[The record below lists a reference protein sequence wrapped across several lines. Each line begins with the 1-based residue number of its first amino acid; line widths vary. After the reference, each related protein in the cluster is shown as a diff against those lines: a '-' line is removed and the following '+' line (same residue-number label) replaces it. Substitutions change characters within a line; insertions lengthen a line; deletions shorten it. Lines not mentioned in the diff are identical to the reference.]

1 MYKKI
6 NYDKMTKEKEEGKLN
21 TIQDKYNWKLTDLFQ
36 NKEQFYNAVKKLQ
49 NDLKQIETY
58 KGILC
63 DTSDNLYQCYALYEK
78 SLISFDKIY
87 SYGMFSY
94 HLNMADQEGI
104 KLFKEVENL
113 SSEFST
119 ATSFMTPEITFT
131 KEELINKYLSED
143 ERLKPYERDI
153 RDILEDKRHILSKEE
168 ENLLAKYSE
177 VFSGPENI
185 YDILTNAEFK
195 FGTLIDEQ
203 GNEVELTDATYTK
216 YLKSNN
222 MEVRKQAFQLMY
234 KKYSE
239 YINTITEMYL
249 ANVKQTVITAKLRNY
264 NSSLEKAT
272 NQDDSTIKVYEAL
285 MKGVNEGLEI
295 NHEFIS
301 LKKKLLNL
309 KELHMYDLYV
319 NPYQEN
325 KDKISFEEAKQEVKT
340 ALAILGEEYG
350 NLLDEAFEHNWID
363 VYEKPNKRGGAYSSG
378 VYGVHPF
385 VLMSFTE
392 DKRDVSTIAHELGH
406 SMHSYYSN
414 KNQNIINSGYTIMVA
429 EVASTVNEILLSE
442 YQIQNEKDKKKKAE
456 YIYEFLEMIRATFYR
471 QSMFAEFEK
480 EVHEK
485 IENGGMLSAEDLNKI
500 YYELNQKYFGKDI
513 IIDKEIQY
521 EWSRIPHFYTDFY
534 VYKYATGISA
544 AICIATKILNKE
556 EGFVEKYINML
567 SQGCMKKSVE
577 LLKMVDVD
585 LEDSNTYKIITQFY
599 KDKISELK
607 DLI

>member
-1 MYKKI
+1 M
-6 NYDKMTKEKEEGKLN
+6 NQ
-21 TIQDKYNWKLTDLFQ
+21 IQEKYNWNLTDLFE
-36 NKEQFYNAVKKLQ
+36 NKEDFYKAKEKMQ
-49 NDLKQIETY
+49 KDLKEIEKY

-63 DTSDNLYQCYALYEK
+63 DSAENLYQCYNLYEK
-78 SLISFDKIY
+78 ILIDFDKIY

-119 ATSFMTPEITFT
+119 ATSYITPEITFT
-131 KEELINKYLSED
+131 DEAIINKYLEED
-143 ERLKPYERDI
+143 KRLKRYERDI
-153 RDILEDKRHILSKEE
+153 KDTLEKKKHILSKEE
-168 ENLLAKYSE
+168 ENLLANYSE

-195 FGTLIDEQ
+195 FGTLINEN
-203 GNEVELTDATYTK
+203 GEEVELTDATYTK

-222 MEVRKQAFQLMY
+222 IKVRKQAFNLMY

-249 ANVKQTVITAKLRNY
+249 ANVKQTVITAKLRKY
-264 NSSLEKAT
+264 KSSLEKAT
-272 NQDDSTIKVYEAL
+272 INDDATIKVYEAL
-285 MKGVNEGLEI
+285 MKGVEKGLDT
-295 NHEFIS
+295 NHQFIS
-301 LKKKLLNL
+301 SKRKLLNMD
-309 KELHMYDLYV
+309 KIHMYDLYV
-319 NPYQEN
+319 NPFEQKE
-325 KDKISFEEAKQEVKT
+325 DKISFEEAKKEVKD
-340 ALAILGEEYG
+340 ALAILGKEYG
-350 NLLDEAFEHNWID
+350 EMLDIAFENNWID

-392 DKRDVSTIAHELGH
+392 NKRDVSTIAHELGH
-406 SMHSYYSN
+406 SMHSYYSS
-414 KNQNIINSGYTIMVA
+414 KTQNIIDSQYTIMVA

-442 YQIQNEKDKKKKAE
+442 YQINNETDKKKKAE
-456 YIYEFLEMIRATFYR
+456 IIYELLEMIRATFFR

-480 EVHEK
+480 TVHEK
-485 IENGGMLSAEDLNKI
+485 IEKGEMLASEDLNNI
-500 YYELNQKYFGKDI
+500 YYKLNEKYFGKDI
-513 IIDKEIQY
+513 IIDDEIKY
-521 EWSRIPHFYTDFY
+521 EWARIPHFYTDFY
-534 VYKYATGISA
+534 VYKYATGISS

-567 SQGCMKKSVE
+567 SQGCTKKSVE

-585 LEDSNTYKIITQFY
+585 LENPATYKATTDFY
-599 KDKISELK
+599 KNKIEELEK
-607 DLI
+607 LI